1 MAKKKHQEEHENLER
16 WLVSY
21 ADFMTLLFATFVVL
35 YGLAMSNAQDYTNL
49 QDSLERAFS
58 ASSLFD
64 GSPSIMGEGGN
75 DESVFDNT
83 SGDSVVP
90 PLLELLSPKYE
101 QESFEKIKEAIEK
114 DKDLKNDIDV
124 SIDERGLVINIL
136 DSDLLFESSST
147 KLTLKST
154 KILDKVGGLIKSKF
168 NLHNIRVEGHTD
180 SVPMASAVYPSNWEL
195 SAARAGSVA
204 RYLITNFSFKPNLFS
219 IVGYA
224 DTRPIADNQ
233 KPENRKKNRRVEII
247 VLKNKVAMN
256 DPESSV
262 HQSLNIYNNNPNAP
276 VSDNKDNLKNL
287 GNPQTSQ
294 ASPNIPV
301 SDKTAPEHKNSAA
314 VNAILEEGDSK
325 DAIIIQDTYKKES
338 DDIENQIFR
347 YEQSIKGQAQ
357 ENNNRTQPITQYS
370 ADEKVLNESESES
383 FFTQLY
389 NSLFKPKDSSGTKE

>member
-1 MAKKKHQEEHENLER
+1 MAKKKHQEEHENVER

-83 SGDSVVP
+83 PGDSVVP

-124 SIDERGLVINIL
+124 NIDERGLVINIL

-154 KILDKVGGLIKSKF
+154 KILDKVG
-168 NLHNIRVEGHTD
+168 
-180 SVPMASAVYPSNWEL
+180 
-195 SAARAGSVA
+195 
-204 RYLITNFSFKPNLFS
+204 
-219 IVGYA
+219 
-224 DTRPIADNQ
+224 
-233 KPENRKKNRRVEII
+233 
-247 VLKNKVAMN
+247 
-256 DPESSV
+256 
-262 HQSLNIYNNNPNAP
+262 
-276 VSDNKDNLKNL
+276 
-287 GNPQTSQ
+287 
-294 ASPNIPV
+294 
-301 SDKTAPEHKNSAA
+301 
-314 VNAILEEGDSK
+314 
-325 DAIIIQDTYKKES
+325 
-338 DDIENQIFR
+338 
-347 YEQSIKGQAQ
+347 
-357 ENNNRTQPITQYS
+357 
-370 ADEKVLNESESES
+370 
-383 FFTQLY
+383 
-389 NSLFKPKDSSGTKE
+389 